1 MNDFFKLTMTAA
13 VGLSVAVGASAQI
26 ASRAYGIQ
34 VYSETEPE
42 AAQKLVSFSVDDPK
56 NVAVE
61 ADFSGYYILA
71 AACHNGKYY
80 MLHSD
85 DTFTPSKL
93 VTYDMATHDISDVAN
108 YGTNDIASGL
118 VVLDMTYDPVTD
130 YLYAVAA
137 DLSQAEIIG
146 GVVDAPFGLYDINP
160 ETGDAELI
168 GLQDYAVIMSLASN
182 GEELWG
188 IDEDGNVWLLNRNN
202 GRLEDIITS
211 TGISAV
217 GSQSMSYDFGHGVFY
232 WASYTMDVST
242 EKGVSNL
249 LALSVNDYWEVDV
262 QEHGAIGDN
271 AELIG
276 LYIDDNPI
284 DRNAPMGVSSLTVT
298 PANNGLGEAV
308 LSWTN
313 PAKTLNG
320 AELDGILT
328 VTVYRDGDVAGTVEG
343 TPGESMTWTDTN
355 VTSAL
360 YTYSVTVSA
369 NGITGPTVYASPL
382 FVGTDIPGAPASVSA
397 ARDGEGFDITVS
409 WTAPEKGAYGGW
421 FDASDLHYCVT
432 RFPDNKVIAAD
443 TQELSLTDS
452 DITTQ
457 AGYSYGVKV
466 LHGDGYGPEAVSN
479 IVVSGP
485 ALSVPYTMTLTSE
498 DESLWTVYD
507 SDNDGY
513 KWYVFHGM
521 WGGTTD
527 PFFHYYPENK
537 LNPNG
542 EADDWIISPSFA
554 LEAGKKYLISYELR
568 LLGALFPTNTSVW
581 AGKDATPTAM
591 TKELASN
598 EGEVNEIEWVEQ
610 TVPLMVDEAGAYNIG
625 FHVTNL
631 VPVQF
636 CKFYLR
642 EVADVD
648 LTATSLT
655 GPLTASVGMELP
667 YRVTVRNLGFDTV
680 DNFNVSLT
688 DSDGTV
694 LAEAN
699 IKESLVSGAS
709 TVVELTWVPDKEGN
723 FNVSAH
729 VSASGDAITDND
741 TTDSIKVNVIG
752 EDTWANIIVGDDES
766 FRMPFDTAFEYSVG
780 EYIYTAEQIGYGEG
794 AEIKALNYYI
804 SYYNGVASSEF
815 DVEVWLGNTDTDD
828 FDEEN
833 PVPVSLEN
841 MTKVFDGSVCVNPG
855 DEVLT
860 IAFDNRFEY
869 TGGNL
874 VVYTRKKSPLERRVF
889 LSFTVGKNK
898 EAPFRSVA
906 VHSEAD
912 DPQPVSLSDPMTAY
926 REVPDISFLMGELSS
941 VDTNL
946 RDGLAEPAVT
956 YDRQAGR
963 LVVNGEY
970 SLCRVYTADGSLVAT
985 FRQGAEMILPAT
997 AEGIGLVEL
1006 TSAAGRTVR
1015 KIVF

>member
-13 VGLSVAVGASAQI
+13 VGLSVAVGASAKI

-146 GVVDAPFGLYDINP
+146 GVVDAPFGLYNINP

-369 NGITGPTVYASPL
+369 NGITGPAVYASPL

-397 ARDGEGFDITVS
+397 ARDGEGFDITVN

-479 IVVSGP
+479 IVVSGL

-688 DSDGTV
+688 DGDGTV
-694 LAEAN
+694 LADAN

-729 VSASGDAITDND
+729 VSAPGDAITDND
-741 TTDSIKVNVIG
+741 ATDSIKVNVIG
-752 EDTWANIIVGDDES
+752 EGTWANIIVGDDES

-780 EYIYTAEQIGYGEG
+780 EYIYTAEQIGYSEG

-889 LSFTVGKNK
+889 LSFAVGKNK

-926 REVPDISFLMGELSS
+926 REVPDVSFLMGELSS

-956 YDRQAGR
+956 YDRQARR

>member
-1 MNDFFKLTMTAA
+1 
-13 VGLSVAVGASAQI
+13 
-26 ASRAYGIQ
+26 
-34 VYSETEPE
+34 
-42 AAQKLVSFSVDDPK
+42 
-56 NVAVE
+56 
-61 ADFSGYYILA
+61 
-71 AACHNGKYY
+71 
-80 MLHSD
+80 
-85 DTFTPSKL
+85 
-93 VTYDMATHDISDVAN
+93 
-108 YGTNDIASGL
+108 
-118 VVLDMTYDPVTD
+118 
-130 YLYAVAA
+130 
-137 DLSQAEIIG
+137 
-146 GVVDAPFGLYDINP
+146 
-160 ETGDAELI
+160 
-168 GLQDYAVIMSLASN
+168 
-182 GEELWG
+182 
-188 IDEDGNVWLLNRNN
+188 
-202 GRLEDIITS
+202 
-211 TGISAV
+211 
-217 GSQSMSYDFGHGVFY
+217 
-232 WASYTMDVST
+232 
-242 EKGVSNL
+242 
-249 LALSVNDYWEVDV
+249 
-262 QEHGAIGDN
+262 
-271 AELIG
+271 
-276 LYIDDNPI
+276 
-284 DRNAPMGVSSLTVT
+284 
-298 PANNGLGEAV
+298 
-308 LSWTN
+308 
-313 PAKTLNG
+313 
-320 AELDGILT
+320 
-328 VTVYRDGDVAGTVEG
+328 
-343 TPGESMTWTDTN
+343 
-355 VTSAL
+355 
-360 YTYSVTVSA
+360 
-369 NGITGPTVYASPL
+369 
-382 FVGTDIPGAPASVSA
+382 
-397 ARDGEGFDITVS
+397 
-409 WTAPEKGAYGGW
+409 
-421 FDASDLHYCVT
+421 
-432 RFPDNKVIAAD
+432 
-443 TQELSLTDS
+443 
-452 DITTQ
+452 
-457 AGYSYGVKV
+457 
-466 LHGDGYGPEAVSN
+466 
-479 IVVSGP
+479 
-485 ALSVPYTMTLTSE
+485 
-498 DESLWTVYD
+498 
-507 SDNDGY
+507 
-513 KWYVFHGM
+513 
-521 WGGTTD
+521 
-527 PFFHYYPENK
+527 
-537 LNPNG
+537 
-542 EADDWIISPSFA
+542 
-554 LEAGKKYLISYELR
+554 
-568 LLGALFPTNTSVW
+568 
-581 AGKDATPTAM
+581 GKDATPTAM

-688 DSDGTV
+688 DADGTV

-752 EDTWANIIVGDDES
+752 EGTWANIIVGDDES

-926 REVPDISFLMGELSS
+926 REVPDVSFLMGELSS

-956 YDRQAGR
+956 YDRQARR

-1006 TSAAGRTVR
+1006 TAAAGRTVR